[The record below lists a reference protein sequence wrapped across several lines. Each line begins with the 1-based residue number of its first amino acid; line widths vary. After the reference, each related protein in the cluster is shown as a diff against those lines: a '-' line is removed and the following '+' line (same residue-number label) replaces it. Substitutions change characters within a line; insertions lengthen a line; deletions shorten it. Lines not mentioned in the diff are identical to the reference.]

1 MSSFRLVRRY
11 LGKHKVRSGLTIASL
26 VVALFLL
33 CMLRSLVVALDAG
46 VRGAKRDRLV
56 VQSAVSLFVDLP
68 QSYQAKIAAV
78 EGVQTLCKWQWFGGR
93 YGDEDA
99 FFAQFAVDMDQL
111 NDLYPEVSL
120 VEGSW
125 ADVAADRRGCLVG
138 RSLAKQFDWKVGQ
151 TVPLLATIFPAPDG
165 GAWEFTVR
173 AIYEPTSSAVDGNTM
188 FFHWNYFEETVKA
201 SFGEAPGTGTYFLRT
216 APDADQVA
224 IAASVEQ
231 LFENGPQRVSCSTEA
246 EFQAQFVSMVGN
258 VPFFVSAIGGGVL
271 IAIVLACINT
281 MLMAFREQLHDA
293 GILKAVGFTDGSVA
307 GMMLTQSLLL
317 CGIGGFGGI
326 ALAKLSEPGLRA
338 ALGSMFPGYEVTSET
353 LLLATGL
360 TLAIGLVAGVM
371 PALRARALRVVE
383 ALRSVE

>member
-1 MSSFRLVRRY
+1 MVSFKLVRRY
-11 LGKHKVRSGLTIASL
+11 LGKHKVRSSLTIGSL

-68 QSYQAKIAAV
+68 QSYQSKIAAV
-78 EGVQTLCKWQWFGGR
+78 EGVETICKWQWFGGR
-93 YGDEDA
+93 HPTEEA
-99 FFAQFAVDMDQL
+99 FFAQFAVDMADL
-111 NDLYPEVSL
+111 PKLYPEIAI
-120 VEGSW
+120 VEGSF
-125 ADVAADRRGCLVG
+125 ADVAAERRGCVVG
-138 RSLAKQFDWKVGQ
+138 RTLADTFGWKLGQ
-151 TVPLLATIFPAPDG
+151 SVPLLGTIFEGPPGDG
-165 GAWEFTVR
+165 WQFVVK

-188 FFHWNYFEETVKA
+188 FFHWDYFEETVE
-201 SFGEAPGTGTYFLRT
+201 STMGMTPGTGTYFLRT

-224 IAASVEQ
+224 IAATVEQ
-231 LFENGPQRVSCSTEA
+231 LFDNGPQRVTCSTEA

-293 GILKAVGFTDGSVA
+293 GIMKALGFTDGSVA
-307 GMMLTQSLLL
+307 GLMLTESLLL
-317 CGIGGFGGI
+317 CGLGGFGGI
-326 ALAKLSEPGLRA
+326 ALAKLTEPALRA
-338 ALGSMFPGYEVTSET
+338 GLGSMFPGYEVTSTT
-353 LLLATGL
+353 LLMAAAL
-360 TLAIGLVAGVM
+360 TLGIGLVAGVV

>member
-1 MSSFRLVRRY
+1 MVSFKLVRRY
-11 LGKHKVRSGLTIASL
+11 LGKHKVRSILTIGSL

-68 QSYQAKIAAV
+68 QSYQSKIAAV
-78 EGVQTLCKWQWFGGR
+78 EGIETICKWQWFGGR
-93 YGDEDA
+93 HPTEEA
-99 FFAQFAVDMDQL
+99 FFAQFAVDMSEL
-111 NDLYPEVSL
+111 PKLYPEIAI
-120 VEGSW
+120 VEGSF
-125 ADVAADRRGCLVG
+125 ADVAAERRGCVVG
-138 RSLAKQFDWKVGQ
+138 RTLAKTFNWQLGQ
-151 TVPLLATIFPAPDG
+151 TVPLLGTIFPGPPGDG
-165 GAWEFTVR
+165 WQFTIK
-173 AIYEPTSSAVDGNTM
+173 AIYEPTSSAVDGNTL
-188 FFHWNYFEETVKA
+188 FFHWDYFEETVE
-201 SFGEAPGTGTYFLRT
+201 STMGMTPGTGTYFLRT

-224 IAASVEQ
+224 IAGAVEQ
-231 LFENGPQRVSCSTEA
+231 LFDNGPQRVTCSTEA

-258 VPFFVSAIGGGVL
+258 VPFFVAAIGGGVL

-307 GMMLTQSLLL
+307 GLMLAESLLL
-317 CGIGGFGGI
+317 CGLGGFGGI

-338 ALGSMFPGYEVTSET
+338 ALGSMFPGYEVTGET
-353 LLLATGL
+353 LLLASAL
-360 TLAIGLVAGVM
+360 TLAVGLVAGVV